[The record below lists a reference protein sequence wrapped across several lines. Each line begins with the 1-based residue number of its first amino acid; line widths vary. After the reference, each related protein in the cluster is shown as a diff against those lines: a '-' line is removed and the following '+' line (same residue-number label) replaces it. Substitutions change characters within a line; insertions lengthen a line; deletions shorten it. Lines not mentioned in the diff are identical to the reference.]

1 MNKAELIEKTAAA
14 AGMSKKDTGALLTA
28 LLDEMTAALVAGEK
42 VQLVGFGSFEVKTKA
57 ARTGINP
64 ATLQEIEAVEGK
76 GPKTQE
82 DGGDAK
88 AEDGVGKEA

>member
-14 AGMSKKDTGALLTA
+14 TGMSKKDTGVFLAA
-28 LLDEMTAALVAGEK
+28 LLDEMTAALADGDK

-64 ATLQEIEAVEGK
+64 ATLQEISIPETKTVSFKAGK
-76 GPKTQE
+76 FL
-82 DGGDAK
+82 
-88 AEDGVGKEA
+88 KEKL